1 MKVGI
6 LTFQASH
13 NCGSM
18 LQAFALQKVLE
29 RELNAEVEI
38 IDYAN
43 KNSRNLYGFIDWRL
57 NRKSLL
63 RSFNNITHYNVVKQ
77 SRGEYEDF
85 KKRYLVLSDKSL
97 RNTKELA
104 EYISKYDILI
114 AGGDQ
119 VWNVKCTD
127 AGKEYYLD
135 FVHNIRKISYSP
147 SLGGIN
153 ILKYADD
160 LSYYKSILQ
169 EFEKISVREP
179 NGKKWLEEL
188 SGRDVTIV
196 ADPTLLLTQKEW
208 EELLPVP
215 EIEGKYIFNYAFYHN
230 FEEVN
235 EAIEHISKR
244 TGMPV
249 YILDHKS
256 YSFYHLDKYGF
267 FKYEKTGPLAM
278 LGLMK
283 NASLV
288 MTQSFHGTLFSA
300 LFHRKFWSY
309 NTEEYYYSDDDR
321 ATAILHQFGLDE
333 RYVKI
338 QDLRDAPFLFD
349 EIDYDSVDARIKLLR
364 DHSLEYIRSI

>member
-1 MKVGI
+1 
-6 LTFQASH
+6 
-13 NCGSM
+13 M
-18 LQAFALQKVLE
+18 LQAFALQTVLK
-29 RELNAEVEI
+29 RELHADVEI

-43 KNSRNLYGFIDWRL
+43 KNSRNIYGFIDWRL
-57 NRKSLL
+57 NRKSIK
-63 RSFNNITHYNVVKQ
+63 RSFDNIMHFNVVKN
-77 SRGEYEDF
+77 SREQYEDF
-85 KKRYLVLSDKSL
+85 KRQFLVLSDKSL
-97 RNTKELA
+97 RNTRELA
-104 EYISKYDILI
+104 KYVTKYDILI

-119 VWNVKCTD
+119 VWNVRCSD

-135 FVHNIRKISYSP
+135 FIHDIRKISYSP

-160 LSYYKSILQ
+160 LSYYRNILQ
-169 EFEKISVREP
+169 EFEMLSVREP
-179 NGKKWLEEL
+179 NGKRWLEEL
-188 SGRDVTIV
+188 TGREVDIV

-208 EELLPVP
+208 EELLPLP
-215 EIEGKYIFNYAFYHN
+215 EIEGRYIFNYAFYHD

-235 EAIEHISKR
+235 EALKYISER

-249 YILDHKS
+249 YVLDHKS
-256 YSFYHLDKYGF
+256 YDYYHLNKYGF
-267 FKYEKTGPLAM
+267 LKYEKTGPLAM

-309 NTEEYYYSDDDR
+309 NTDAYYYSDDDR
-321 ATAILHQFGLDE
+321 ATAILHQMGLDE

-338 QDLRDAPFLFD
+338 NDLRDAPYLLD
-349 EIDYDSVDARIKLLR
+349 EIDYDSVDTKINVLR
-364 DHSLEYIRSI
+364 DHSLAYIRSIL